1 MPIVDVFTEEFKAQ
15 FEEYT
20 TLLLHLA
27 GASAPSY
34 EERARKAEGMIE
46 EYIKYTGVRP
56 DYIQLDRIS
65 DLILFDDLRDSDPH
79 KTKHNEYPILSST
92 QLDRRRFG
100 GRGQDSNM
108 SGETSLG
115 AAQCVGADGRDYR
128 YPNRRTRTI
137 DELLHVDENARIRNK
152 VRAAQYRKDTAP
164 GPVITY
170 NLNDT
175 GGELTEEFT
184 QYISMSRRLPEC
196 EQFVDPNVQ
205 IAA

>member
-1 MPIVDVFTEEFKAQ
+1 MSIVDVFTEEYKSQ

-27 GASAPSY
+27 GASVTSY
-34 EERARKAEGMIE
+34 EDRARKAENIIDA
-46 EYIKYTGVRP
+46 YIKYTGVRP
-56 DYIQLDRIS
+56 DHIQLDRIS
-65 DLILFDDLRDSDPH
+65 DLILFDDLRDSNPH
-79 KTKHNEYPILSST
+79 KTKHNEYPILSGT
-92 QLDRRRFG
+92 QLDRRRYG

-108 SGETSLG
+108 SGETSLE

-137 DELLHVDENARIRNK
+137 DELMYVDENAKIRNK
-152 VRAAQYRKDTAP
+152 VRAVQYRKDTAP

-175 GGELTEEFT
+175 YGELTEEFT
-184 QYISMSRRLPEC
+184 QSTTILNLY
-196 EQFVDPNVQ
+196 
-205 IAA
+205 AA